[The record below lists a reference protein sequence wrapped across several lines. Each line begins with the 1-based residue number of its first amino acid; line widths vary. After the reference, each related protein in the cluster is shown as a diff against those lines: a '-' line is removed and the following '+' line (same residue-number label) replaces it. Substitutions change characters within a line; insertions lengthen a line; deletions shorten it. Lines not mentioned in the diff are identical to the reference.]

1 MMYSNDMDAN
11 PYQQKIHGSQLVSNA
26 GQRLMTNAAQETVG
40 ELGED
45 RAQNLSA
52 AQIANQQKSG
62 HVAMAILASKGQDSE
77 MARMSDPNYAAFKMA
92 SVPEQA
98 LLRERLK
105 GFA

>member
-1 MMYSNDMDAN
+1 MYSNDMDAAN
-11 PYQQKIHGSQLVSNA
+11 YQQKMQMQQLASNA
-26 GQRLMTNAAQETVG
+26 GQQAITNESQGLVG
-40 ELGED
+40 LEGEV
-45 RAQNLSA
+45 RARGLSA
-52 AQIANQQKSG
+52 TQIANQQKSG

-77 MARMSDPNYAAFKMA
+77 MARMADPNYAAFKMA

>member
-1 MMYSNDMDAN
+1 MYSNDMDAN
-11 PYQQKIHGSQLVSNA
+11 SYQQKIQGQLLASNA
-26 GQRLMTNAAQETVG
+26 GQQAITNETQGLAAREGMERVAG
-40 ELGED
+40 
-45 RAQNLSA
+45 LSA

-62 HVAMAILASKGQDSE
+62 HVAMAILAAKGNDSE
-77 MARMSDPNYAAFKMA
+77 TARMADPNYAAFKMA